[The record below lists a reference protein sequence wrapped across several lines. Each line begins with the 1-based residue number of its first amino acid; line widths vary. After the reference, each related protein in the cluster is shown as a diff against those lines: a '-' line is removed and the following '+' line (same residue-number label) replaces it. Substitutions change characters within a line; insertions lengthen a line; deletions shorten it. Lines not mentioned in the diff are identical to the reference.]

1 MHREVYELRYKIG
14 SFEHLTGVPR
24 GSLRYYDK
32 LELLQ
37 PHRDDLNSYRY
48 YDEED
53 LIRLVQ
59 IRQYNSFGI
68 LLDKLPTY
76 RNEVDCS
83 EMLGIFSQTRAELEE
98 TIEMLNDKL
107 ARMKGHEMKF
117 GALTKAAG
125 ISEPYRMS
133 AIYRLFITDPE
144 VASHENTPEI
154 VRRWM
159 SYMPYTHSTI
169 RIRRSDFFSNSGGP
183 LPVDI
188 GIGLMKRYFV
198 QLGEELVPPIQY
210 SPMIKCVPLIVAI
223 DDLHSITKK
232 DFSPLLEYLEEKNLM
247 LMDDIFGWIVYI
259 TTRGHKPLYHISF
272 HASIG

>member
-1 MHREVYELRYKIG
+1 MRYKIG

-68 LLDKLPTY
+68 LLDRLPTY
-76 RNEVDCS
+76 HHEVDCS
-83 EMLGIFSQTRAELEE
+83 EMLNIFSQTRAELEE

-117 GALTKAAG
+117 GAITRSTG
-125 ISEPYRMS
+125 ISEPYQMS
-133 AIYRLFITDPE
+133 AIYRLFITDAE
-144 VASHENTPEI
+144 VANHENTPEI
-154 VRRWM
+154 IRRWM

-169 RIRRSDFFSNSGGP
+169 RIRCADFFSNSEGP

-210 SPMIKCVPLIVAI
+210 SPMSSRVSFLVAV
-223 DDLHSITKK
+223 DDLRSITKK
-232 DFSPLLEYLEEKNLM
+232 TFEPLLEHLRERNFM
-247 LMDDIFGWIVYI
+247 LLDDIFGWIVYI
-259 TTRGHKPLYHISF
+259 TTKARKPLYHISF
-272 HASIG
+272 HVAIG